1 MKKRILLVGITILV
15 AFCLSFSAYADRSY
29 SYSISVTPVVQS
41 NSNWCWAACAE
52 MAGKV
57 LYPSTGRTQSDAYCY
72 IYHSL
77 TGNASA
83 SIEDSANATEY
94 VTHFNST
101 LTGVYYTLSFS
112 TIKTHI
118 QNGNPIQA
126 AAGYYI
132 GSTRCGGHVVV
143 IKGVYFASAT
153 STKYIQYVD
162 PANGNTYSCTYTA
175 FCNGSYNGRKYD
187 QTVFVN

>member
-1 MKKRILLVGITILV
+1 MQQYKKCVIILIDVGDFIMRQPFDNINKQEKINL
-15 AFCLSFSAYADRSY
+15 LKD
-29 SYSISVTPVVQS
+29 
-41 NSNWCWAACAE
+41 
-52 MAGKV
+52 
-57 LYPSTGRTQSDAYCY
+57 LD
-72 IYHSL
+72 
-77 TGNASA
+77 
-83 SIEDSANATEY
+83 